1 MGSFYKLVSEDQQ
14 TYFPAMKLT
23 RTHTVSYAGFWTL
36 VLETLRRLRTEDPS
50 FELRRIFSNDPA
62 MRLFGLI
69 NLSSIFVMIRS
80 IFRIIE
86 MVQGYSGFL
95 ASRESEL
102 ELVAAVPLK

>member
-1 MGSFYKLVSEDQQ
+1 
-14 TYFPAMKLT
+14 MKLT

-69 NLSSIFVMIRS
+69 
-80 IFRIIE
+80 IE

>member
-1 MGSFYKLVSEDQQ
+1 
-14 TYFPAMKLT
+14 MKLT

-50 FELRRIFSNDPA
+50 FKLRRIFSNDPA